1 MNNEEIPIGFL
12 MELAQHPDVLNRFS
26 LLSEPE
32 QHTAIENSRQIH
44 SRNEMRQYVES
55 IFKF

>member
-12 MELAQHPDVLNRFS
+12 MELAQHTDVLNRFS
-26 LLSEPE
+26 QLSENE
-32 QHTAIENSRQIH
+32 QHQAIEKSRKIH
-44 SRNEMRQYVES
+44 SKNEMRQYVES